1 LKLIMLLV
9 FHKSIYCFI
18 IIPNPILKVHIMVT
32 TNFVYYYS
40 YIAIHSYRL
49 NYTHIIHYKC
59 TLNYHTDLNIHFGHL
74 SYYPIN
80 YSYTLH
86 GIGFLH
92 PHRIISLILIAMLII
107 IVNIFLLTNLLENI
121 PF

>member
-1 LKLIMLLV
+1 
-9 FHKSIYCFI
+9 
-18 IIPNPILKVHIMVT
+18 MVG
-32 TNFVYYYS
+32 FR
-40 YIAIHSYRL
+40 AGPP

-80 YSYTLH
+80 YRYTLH

-92 PHRIISLILIAMLII
+92 PHSIISLILIAMLII
-107 IVNIFLLTNLLENI
+107 SVNIFLLTNLLENI